1 MGRHGDPRPG
11 GAHGEGWHS
20 WKRALTIMALGTVK
34 LAPTITRRIPLED
47 WEDAFARLEAKRE
60 IKVMIYPNA
69 KHMPRG

>member
-1 MGRHGDPRPG
+1 
-11 GAHGEGWHS
+11 
-20 WKRALTIMALGTVK
+20 MALGTVK